1 MDTVKVDLCI
11 TIKSILQN
19 HLENVMDS
27 EEFAKLFNQT
37 VAKVKIKVDYEYRLY
52 YNIDT
57 GKPIEYTT
65 EILDEENY
73 LVISK
78 QEYAES
84 RYDILVIDGEIR
96 TPDSIEQWTKLVP
109 DKHGVSTRADN
120 VMIVDDNGAAKWKLK
135 TYYYD

>member
-1 MDTVKVDLCI
+1 
-11 TIKSILQN
+11 
-19 HLENVMDS
+19 MDS
-27 EEFAKLFNQT
+27 AEFAKLFNQT

-65 EILDEENY
+65 EVLDGENY

-84 RYDILVIDGEIR
+84 RYDILVIDEKIR
-96 TPDSIEQWTKLVP
+96 TLDSFDLWTKLVP
-109 DKHGVSTRADN
+109 AKHGMSTRADN
-120 VMIVDDNGAAKWKLK
+120 VMIVDDNGAAKWKLE
-135 TYYYD
+135 TYYRD

>member
-1 MDTVKVDLCI
+1 MD
-11 TIKSILQN
+11 
-19 HLENVMDS
+19 H

-57 GKPIEYTT
+57 GKPLAYTT
-65 EILDEENY
+65 EVLNGENY

-84 RYDILVIDGEIR
+84 RYDILVIDGELR
-96 TPDSIEQWTKLVP
+96 TLNSIEQWTKLVP
-109 DKHGVSTRADN
+109 DKHGISTRADN
-120 VMIVDDNGAAKWKLK
+120 VMIVDNNGSAKWRLK
-135 TYYYD
+135 TYYCE

>member
-1 MDTVKVDLCI
+1 
-11 TIKSILQN
+11 
-19 HLENVMDS
+19 MDS
-27 EEFAKLFNQT
+27 EEFEKLFNQT
-37 VAKVKIKVDYEYRLY
+37 VATVKIKVDYEYRLY

-57 GKPIEYTT
+57 GKPIKYTT

-120 VMIVDDNGAAKWKLK
+120 VMIVDYNGAAKWKLK